1 MRGCGCDD
9 KLGRSSVSNISWGAL
24 RWRYSG
30 AWGIVVALIRILSG
44 YFEIFL

>member
-1 MRGCGCDD
+1 MDAM
-9 KLGRSSVSNISWGAL
+9 ISWVEVVLAIYRGGAL

-30 AWGIVVALIRILSG
+30 AWGIVVTLIRILSG

>member
-1 MRGCGCDD
+1 MNWVEVVLVIYRG
-9 KLGRSSVSNISWGAL
+9 GAL

-30 AWGIVVALIRILSG
+30 AWGIVVALIRILSS